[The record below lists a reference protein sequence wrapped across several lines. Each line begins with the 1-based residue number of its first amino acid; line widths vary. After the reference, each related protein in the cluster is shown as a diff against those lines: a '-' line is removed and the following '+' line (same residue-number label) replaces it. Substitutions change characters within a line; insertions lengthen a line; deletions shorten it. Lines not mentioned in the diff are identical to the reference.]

1 MCQICNKL
9 GHTAIDCYHRMDYAY
24 QGKHPPTKL
33 GAMATTSNASLAQEQ
48 PWLANNVVTDHV
60 IANLNQLNF
69 PQPYG
74 CQDHLTVGN
83 EQNLPITHIGNSL
96 IPSSYSNLQLHN
108 VPRVPS
114 ISSNLASV
122 HKICQVNNCWCYFD
136 QNCPFRLWPRGRSYT
151 KARVKMEFTPSI
163 LTELP
168 NFTCLPKSVIKPPN
182 AVTMCLSL
190 LFLISHCGT

>member
-69 PQPYG
+69 PQSYG
-74 CQDHLTVGN
+74 GQDHLTMGN

-96 IPSSYSNLQLHN
+96 SPSSYSNLQLHN
-108 VPRVPS
+108 VLRVPS
-114 ISSNLASV
+114 ISLNLASV

-136 QNCPFRLWPRGRSYT
+136 QNRPFRLWP
-151 KARVKMEFTPSI
+151 
-163 LTELP
+163 
-168 NFTCLPKSVIKPPN
+168 
-182 AVTMCLSL
+182 
-190 LFLISHCGT
+190 